1 MLEGDFFSWYCS
13 SNQWSGELG
22 SLVQE
27 VFKILT
33 EYEDK
38 ALFQSG
44 ENAQDLFRDL
54 FTKIIPDKV
63 RHSLGEF
70 YTPSRLADNL
80 INESIKLNKIGKG
93 WKGLQPCAGSGTF
106 VTILIK
112 HILLETKGLSNKEK
126 LNAVLARVKAI
137 DLNPLAVLTTRI
149 NYFVNISHLISDNDE
164 FEIPVYLGDSSYVPT
179 KTIIDK
185 VECLNYKIKTIKG
198 FINIDLPSSAVT
210 NPELFSKTMT
220 SIEADISNQDAKEIQ
235 GKLFHIIPKKDLTKE
250 IKKRMSSLAKQFVEL
265 EKNEWNRMWARIVT
279 NFLTTANLGK
289 FDLIVGNPPWI
300 DWKNLPAGYR
310 ERVKEICIER
320 HLFSGDSL
328 TGGINLNIC
337 ALISNVSAVNWLK
350 ENGILSFLMPQTI
363 IFQQTYEGFREFKI
377 DDNSNLFFQQLFDW
391 TQTGHPFDPVTHK
404 FLSYFISS
412 KKVNYKEG
420 IPLKYYIKKRGVDFK
435 KYQNTNDFIMSKVC
449 LLKKMKWLDRLV
461 TTIQFS
467 RLQKTKQS
475 GTRF

>member
-1 MLEGDFFSWYCS
+1 MNNLEERGSIQSFRDGNLLEGDFFSWYCS

-38 ALFQSG
+38 RFFQSG

-54 FTKIIPDKV
+54 FPKIIPDKV

-70 YTPSRLADNL
+70 YTPSWLADNL

-93 WKGLQPCAGSGTF
+93 WKGLDPCAGSGTF

-220 SIEADISNQDAKEIQ
+220 SIEADISNQDAKEIP
-235 GKLFHIIPKKDLTKE
+235 GKII
-250 IKKRMSSLAKQFVEL
+250 
-265 EKNEWNRMWARIVT
+265 
-279 NFLTTANLGK
+279 
-289 FDLIVGNPPWI
+289 
-300 DWKNLPAGYR
+300 
-310 ERVKEICIER
+310 
-320 HLFSGDSL
+320 
-328 TGGINLNIC
+328 
-337 ALISNVSAVNWLK
+337 
-350 ENGILSFLMPQTI
+350 
-363 IFQQTYEGFREFKI
+363 
-377 DDNSNLFFQQLFDW
+377 
-391 TQTGHPFDPVTHK
+391 
-404 FLSYFISS
+404 SYYS
-412 KKVNYKEG
+412 
-420 IPLKYYIKKRGVDFK
+420 
-435 KYQNTNDFIMSKVC
+435 
-449 LLKKMKWLDRLV
+449 
-461 TTIQFS
+461 
-467 RLQKTKQS
+467 
-475 GTRF
+475 